1 MKFGVG
7 FSSKTGAALATG
19 GILGGGGAVIY
30 NKTTPKNI
38 QEALEW
44 KGFLFI
50 ETIEDESQKQNS
62 YRAVYLDNTG
72 DISSINSGITG
83 ETDWQKIKTWCQ
95 TELKK
100 PYVSEDFENKEKIIK
115 YCEDKT
121 PRTVEAHL
129 KKIKPQASWIK
140 NKETNSQDE
149 PYKTI
154 FAVYRYSDDFL
165 SAINS
170 VKGETDTEYKTTTE
184 ASTGYTRLKTWCT
197 FNLSNSVKEI
207 KDLQQLYNHLTW
219 WCQELNYS
227 TVENKIKND
236 LLGWE
241 GEDLTIDD
249 TEADKDGSN
258 WGKIKGYWQQTP
270 LVFKTIKPDQNV
282 GTSLKGSDYKKWCK
296 ENLSKN
302 LSETGIYQE
311 KHLVAKVVCVKEK
324 VQKHLF
330 QVSLVEAIEKSKTES
345 APVA

>member
-83 ETDWQKIKTWCQ
+83 ETDWQKIQTWCQ

-149 PYKTI
+149 PYKII

-170 VKGETDTEYKTTTE
+170 VKEESEQDYSNTQDV
-184 ASTGYTRLKTWCT
+184 STGYTRLKTWCT
-197 FNLSNSVKEI
+197 VNLSKSVKEI
-207 KDLQQLYNHLTW
+207 EDLQKLYNHLTW
-219 WCQELNYS
+219 WCQGLNYS
-227 TVENKIKND
+227 TVQEKIKGD
-236 LLGWE
+236 LPGWE
-241 GEDLTIDD
+241 SEDVDASN
-249 TEADKDGSN
+249 ADEENSN
-258 WGKIKGYWQQTP
+258 WSKIKGYWQQTP
-270 LVFKTIKPDQNV
+270 LVFKTIKSEASE
-282 GTSLKGSDYKKWCK
+282 GTSLKGSDYKKWCQ
-296 ENLSKN
+296 ENLSKK

-330 QVSLVEAIEKSKTES
+330 QVSLVEAIERSKTAS
-345 APVA
+345 DKVA